1 LVFLSLVADLSISL
15 AIMNLLPIP
24 ALDGGRVFI
33 VALEGIFRKDFDER
47 VKAIIINGSMIF
59 LMILVVLIMVKDIV
73 NIDSM
78 KEMLG

>member
-1 LVFLSLVADLSISL
+1 
-15 AIMNLLPIP
+15 MNLLPIP

-33 VALEGIFRKDFDER
+33 VVLEGIFRKDFDER
-47 VKAIIINGSMIF
+47 LKAIIINGSMIF
-59 LMILVVLIMVKDIV
+59 LMILVVLIIVKDIV

>member
-1 LVFLSLVADLSISL
+1 
-15 AIMNLLPIP
+15 MNLLPIP
-24 ALDGGRVFI
+24 ALDGGRVLI

>member
-1 LVFLSLVADLSISL
+1 
-15 AIMNLLPIP
+15 MNLLPIP

-47 VKAIIINGSMIF
+47 LKAIIINGSMIF
-59 LMILVVLIMVKDIV
+59 LMILVVLIMIKDIV

-78 KEMLG
+78 REVLG